1 MLFVIF
7 DDGNLVES
15 FDDDN
20 EAMKALSELAAVPEA
35 EPRLVLVAFDE
46 SGEPIADCIPGEPLV
61 IPA

>member
-46 SGEPIADCIPGEPLV
+46 SGEPIADCIPGERLV